1 MNREG
6 FRTFG
11 WTEMFGSR
19 RIPGCSL
26 LLKRCPRRCSAR
38 EIQTPFYCQRF
49 DPVFLAGMMRTRD
62 AMLSF
67 LRADRPVIAPSMLKC
82 DFGNL
87 RRECERLDAAGAA
100 LLHLDVMDANFVP
113 NLSYGPMVIERMRE
127 LTATPFDAHLM
138 IADPARY
145 LDEYIKA
152 GCEAITFHL
161 EAVPQPVSLLREI
174 RKRNVVA
181 GLAINPETPFSAAEP
196 FLSECDLFLVMSV
209 HPGFGGQKF
218 IPDVLSKVTQA
229 RSAAGPDL
237 IISMDGGVSRSTI
250 AACARA
256 GTDVFVAGS
265 SVFDESDYAA
275 AVADLRTIAN
285 EAR

>member
-1 MNREG
+1 
-6 FRTFG
+6 
-11 WTEMFGSR
+11 
-19 RIPGCSL
+19 
-26 LLKRCPRRCSAR
+26 
-38 EIQTPFYCQRF
+38 
-49 DPVFLAGMMRTRD
+49 
-62 AMLSF
+62 
-67 LRADRPVIAPSMLKC
+67 
-82 DFGNL
+82 
-87 RRECERLDAAGAA
+87 
-100 LLHLDVMDANFVP
+100 
-113 NLSYGPMVIERMRE
+113 
-127 LTATPFDAHLM
+127 
-138 IADPARY
+138 
-145 LDEYIKA
+145 
-152 GCEAITFHL
+152 ITFHL

-229 RSAAGPDL
+229 RSVAGPDL
-237 IISMDGGVSRSTI
+237 IISMDGGVSRNTI

-285 EAR
+285 EARSEC